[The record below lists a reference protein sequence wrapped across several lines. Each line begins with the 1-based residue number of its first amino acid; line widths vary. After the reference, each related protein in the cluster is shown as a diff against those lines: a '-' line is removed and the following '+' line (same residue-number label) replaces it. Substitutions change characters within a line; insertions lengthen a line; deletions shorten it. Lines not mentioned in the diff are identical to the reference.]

1 MIKGGRFGGSRAVIE
16 QIALALVFSAFWLTS
31 SVQAAPVRQELVVG
45 QVQVWEDRSATATLA
60 QILTQRAQ
68 FTDLQTTAPNYG
80 FTASAYWFR
89 IPVQNPDNEPN
100 RFYLDIKNSGLD
112 YVTLYVVGNATLHET
127 ILSGDTVPTN
137 QRPYLATTLVLPF
150 HLAGGAAAELYV
162 RVQSDGAA
170 LFVPFEVLDEKA
182 IQSAVAFGWVL
193 HSAFLGIIGAL
204 FIYNLFVFSLLRTRL
219 YLYYILYLPVIYLVM
234 AGISG
239 FGPTYLYPGYTW
251 LGNAG
256 VGFFTGIAL
265 ALLLLMT
272 RAFLLTSAHI
282 WLDRSLQI
290 GIIGA
295 FVFSGGVFIWPP
307 RFGYPLTAVTLFFF
321 PLFCFV
327 VGVIAWR
334 LGRTEARFY
343 IIGQIASWISMVL
356 FALLNTGVLSYHF
369 LIYQSPALGIA
380 SDALLLSLAL
390 ADQIRLLQRARMM
403 AEEQARQNLAI
414 RQEELERLVAERT
427 AEIKTLQGVL
437 PICAHCKKIRNE
449 QGAWQQLELYISQ
462 HTDAQF
468 SHGLCVDCI
477 AELYPEIRR
486 KQQQKSLTKTQSSR
500 RD

>member
-1 MIKGGRFGGSRAVIE
+1 MSKGFV
-16 QIALALVFSAFWLTS
+16 LVLVFCAFWLTS
-31 SVQAAPVRQELVVG
+31 RVQAAPVHQELVVG
-45 QVQVWEDRSATATLA
+45 QVQVWEDRSATATLD
-60 QILTQRAQ
+60 QILAQRAQ
-68 FTDLQTTAPNYG
+68 FTDLHTDAPNYG
-80 FTASAYWFR
+80 FTGSAYWLR
-89 IPVQNPDNEPN
+89 IPVKNPDNVPS

-127 ILSGDTVPTN
+127 IQSGDTVPIN

-162 RVQSDGAA
+162 RVQTNGAA
-170 LFVPFEVLDEKA
+170 LFVPFEVLAEKA

-193 HSAFLGIIGAL
+193 HSLFLGIIGAL
-204 FIYNLFVFSLLRTRL
+204 FIYNLFIFSLLRTRL
-219 YLYYILYLPVIYLVM
+219 YLYYILYLPVIYLVL

-272 RAFLLTSAHI
+272 RAFLLTSTHI

-290 GIIGA
+290 GIMGA
-295 FVFSGGVFIWPP
+295 FVFSGGVFVWSP
-307 RFGYPLTAVTLFFF
+307 RFGYQLTAGTLFFF
-321 PLFCFV
+321 PLFCFA

-343 IIGQIASWISMVL
+343 IIGQITSWVSMVL
-356 FALLNTGVLSYHF
+356 FALLNTGVLPYHF
-369 LIYQSPALGIA
+369 LIYQSPAFGIA

-390 ADQIRLLQRARMM
+390 ADQIRLLQRARMV
-403 AEEQARQNLAI
+403 AEDLARKNLEI

-427 AEIKTLQGVL
+427 AEIKTLHGIL
-437 PICAHCKKIRNE
+437 PICANCKKIRDE
-449 QGAWQQLELYISQ
+449 EGAWQGLETYISQ

-468 SHGLCVDCI
+468 SHGICTDCMKS
-477 AELYPEIRR
+477 LYPTIY
-486 KQQQKSLTKTQSSR
+486 QKRQ
-500 RD
+500 

>member
-1 MIKGGRFGGSRAVIE
+1 MINGGHFDLPRGMSKGFV
-16 QIALALVFSAFWLTS
+16 LVLVFCAFWLTS
-31 SVQAAPVRQELVVG
+31 RVQAAPVHQELVVG
-45 QVQVWEDRSATATLA
+45 QVQVWEDRSATATLD
-60 QILTQRAQ
+60 QILAQRAQ
-68 FTDLQTTAPNYG
+68 FTDLHTDAPNYG
-80 FTASAYWFR
+80 FTGSAYWLR
-89 IPVQNPDNEPN
+89 IPVKNPDNVPS

-127 ILSGDTVPTN
+127 IQSGDTVPIN

-162 RVQSDGAA
+162 RVQSNGAA
-170 LFVPFEVLDEKA
+170 LFVPFEVLAEKA

-193 HSAFLGIIGAL
+193 HSLFLGIIGAL
-204 FIYNLFVFSLLRTRL
+204 FIYNLFIFSLLRTRL
-219 YLYYILYLPVIYLVM
+219 YLYYILYLPVIYLVL

-272 RAFLLTSAHI
+272 RAFLLTSTHI

-290 GIIGA
+290 GIMGA
-295 FVFSGGVFIWPP
+295 FVFSGGVFVWSP
-307 RFGYPLTAVTLFFF
+307 RFGYQLTAGTLFFF
-321 PLFCFV
+321 PLFCFA

-343 IIGQIASWISMVL
+343 IIGQITSWVSMVL
-356 FALLNTGVLSYHF
+356 FALLNTGVLPYHF
-369 LIYQSPALGIA
+369 LIYQSPAFGIT

-390 ADQIRLLQRARMM
+390 ADQIRLLQRARMV
-403 AEEQARQNLAI
+403 AEDLARKNLEI

-427 AEIKTLQGVL
+427 AEIKTLHGIL
-437 PICAHCKKIRNE
+437 PICANCKKIRDE
-449 QGAWQQLELYISQ
+449 EGAWQGLETYISQ

-468 SHGLCVDCI
+468 SHGICTDCMKS
-477 AELYPEIRR
+477 LYPTIY
-486 KQQQKSLTKTQSSR
+486 QKRQ
-500 RD
+500 

>member
-1 MIKGGRFGGSRAVIE
+1 MINSGRFGGSRPIIE
-16 QIALALVFSAFWLTS
+16 RLTLALVIGAVWLTS
-31 SVQAAPVRQELVVG
+31 RVQAAPLHQGLVVG
-45 QVQVWEDRSATATLA
+45 QVQVQEDPSGSATLDQILA
-60 QILTQRAQ
+60 QRLQ
-68 FTDLQTTAPNYG
+68 FTDLHTTAPNYG
-80 FTASAYWFR
+80 FTAAAYWLR
-89 IPVQNPDNEPN
+89 IPVQNPYNLPTT
-100 RFYLDIKNSGLD
+100 FYLDMKNSGLD
-112 YVTLYVVGNATLHET
+112 HVTLYVVSNTTLHEA
-127 ILSGDTVPTN
+127 IQSGDTVPTN

-150 HLAGGAAAELYV
+150 HLAGSASAELYV

-204 FIYNLFVFSLLRTRL
+204 FIYNLFIFSLLRTRL

-239 FGPTYLYPGYTW
+239 FGPTYLYPGQTW
-251 LGNAG
+251 LGNTG

-272 RAFLLTSAHI
+272 RAFLRTSDHI

-290 GIIGA
+290 GIMGA
-295 FVFSGGVFIWPP
+295 FVFSGGVFVWSP
-307 RFGYPLTAVTLFFF
+307 RFGYQLTAVTLFLF
-321 PLFCFV
+321 PLFCFA

-343 IIGQIASWISMVL
+343 IIGQVTSWVSMVL

-380 SDALLLSLAL
+380 SDAILLSLAL

-486 KQQQKSLTKTQSSR
+486 KQQQQKV
-500 RD
+500 

>member
-1 MIKGGRFGGSRAVIE
+1 MINGGHFDLPRGMSKGFV
-16 QIALALVFSAFWLTS
+16 LVLVFCAFWLTS
-31 SVQAAPVRQELVVG
+31 RVQAAPVHQELVVG
-45 QVQVWEDRSATATLA
+45 QVQVWEDRSATATLD
-60 QILTQRAQ
+60 QILAQRAQ
-68 FTDLQTTAPNYG
+68 FTDLHTDAPNYG
-80 FTASAYWFR
+80 FTGSAYWLR
-89 IPVQNPDNEPN
+89 IPVKNPDNVPS

-127 ILSGDTVPTN
+127 IQSGDTVPIN

-162 RVQSDGAA
+162 RVQSNGAA
-170 LFVPFEVLDEKA
+170 LFVPFEVLAEKA

-193 HSAFLGIIGAL
+193 HSLFLGIIGAL
-204 FIYNLFVFSLLRTRL
+204 FIYNLFIFSLLRTRL
-219 YLYYILYLPVIYLVM
+219 YLYYILYLPVIYLVL

-272 RAFLLTSAHI
+272 RAFLLTSTHI

-290 GIIGA
+290 GIMGA
-295 FVFSGGVFIWPP
+295 FVFSGGVFVWSP
-307 RFGYPLTAVTLFFF
+307 RFGYQLTAGTLFFF
-321 PLFCFV
+321 PLFCFA

-343 IIGQIASWISMVL
+343 IIGQITSWVSMVL
-356 FALLNTGVLSYHF
+356 FALLNTGVLPYHF
-369 LIYQSPALGIA
+369 LIYQSPAFGIA

-390 ADQIRLLQRARMM
+390 ADQIRLLQRARMV
-403 AEEQARQNLAI
+403 AEDLARKNLEI

-427 AEIKTLQGVL
+427 AEIKTLHGIL
-437 PICAHCKKIRNE
+437 PICANCKKIRDE
-449 QGAWQQLELYISQ
+449 EGAWQGLETYISQ

-468 SHGLCVDCI
+468 SHGICTDCMKS
-477 AELYPEIRR
+477 LYPTIY
-486 KQQQKSLTKTQSSR
+486 QKRQ
-500 RD
+500 